1 MAYTQDDLTRLQ
13 AAIAKGAKSVQMG
26 GERVE
31 FRTLAEMERLETKLK
46 RELGESIPATFQTI
60 RTETGWR

>member
-1 MAYTQDDLTRLQ
+1 MAYTQNDLTRLQ
-13 AAIAKGAKSVQMG
+13 AAIAKGIKVAWMN
-26 GERVE
+26 GERIE
-31 FRTLAEMERLETKLK
+31 FRSLAEMERLETKLK

>member
-1 MAYTQDDLTRLQ
+1 MAYTQADLTELQ
-13 AAIAKGAKSVQMG
+13 RNMAKGLKVAQVG

-31 FRTLAEMERLETKLK
+31 FRTLAEMQRLETRIK